1 MKKILVTGGA
11 GYIGSFMVRELKS
24 KGFDPVILDNLSQGH
39 DRAVAGFRLEIMD
52 LVTQKDKLDDFLQ
65 SEKFDGVIHMA
76 SFIQMGESYSDPA
89 KYYENNVLGFM
100 NLLDSMKKAG
110 TSKIII
116 SSSAGVYG
124 NPTKLPIAED
134 DPKNP
139 LNPYGET
146 KYIMERML
154 EDYDAAYGIKF
165 AAIRY
170 FNAAG
175 AALDGS
181 IGENHSE
188 ESHLIPNIIKSVLEG
203 KEFTLFGDDYLTP
216 DGTCIRDY
224 VHVSDLASAHGAAM
238 ARLLASE
245 EGPGKFEAFNLGSEN
260 GFSVR
265 EVVQACERAVGHT
278 LSVTERGR
286 RPADPPRLV
295 ADSSLAKEAL
305 GFKITHS
312 LESIVKSALEWE
324 KKRRA
329 LITTSRK
336 AVFLDRDGTINEDP
350 GYIAD
355 PDLIKVYDGVGR
367 ALAKLKEAGYLLI
380 VISNQSGVARGL
392 IPEGALDRVHA
403 RLNDILTASGAA
415 PDYYE
420 LCLHRPEDHCECR
433 KPKPKLIFNAAMK
446 LGIDISESYM
456 IGDKPSDIG
465 TGKNAGCKG
474 ILLVRTGHGWETEKT
489 LKPGEVDFVGDSLEE
504 AANWILRQET

>member
-154 EDYDAAYGIKF
+154 EDYDAAYGLKF
-165 AAIRY
+165 ISIRY

-175 AALDGS
+175 AAADGS
-181 IGENHSE
+181 IGEDHPG
-188 ESHLIPNIIKSVLEG
+188 ESHLIPNIIKKALKGE
-203 KEFTLFGDDYLTP
+203 EIEIFGNDYKTP
-216 DGTCIRDY
+216 DGTNVRDY
-224 VHVSDLASAHGAAM
+224 IHVLDLTEAHSAAM
-238 ARLLASE
+238 QKLLDGAESAFYNV
-245 EGPGKFEAFNLGSEN
+245 GIGK
-260 GFSVR
+260 GFSNK
-265 EVVQACERAVGHT
+265 EVIDMVKQ
-278 LSVTERGR
+278 VTGLEM
-286 RPADPPRLV
+286 
-295 ADSSLAKEAL
+295 
-305 GFKITHS
+305 KIKYS
-312 LESIVKSALEWE
+312 D
-324 KKRRA
+324 RRA
-329 LITTSRK
+329 G
-336 AVFLDRDGTINEDP
+336 D
-350 GYIAD
+350 AD
-355 PDLIKVYDGVGR
+355 ALYASIDKIKNDFSWQPKYG
-367 ALAKLKEAGYLLI
+367 LKEIVETAYLWHKNHPDGY
-380 VISNQSGVARGL
+380 
-392 IPEGALDRVHA
+392 
-403 RLNDILTASGAA
+403 
-415 PDYYE
+415 
-420 LCLHRPEDHCECR
+420 
-433 KPKPKLIFNAAMK
+433 
-446 LGIDISESYM
+446 
-456 IGDKPSDIG
+456 
-465 TGKNAGCKG
+465 
-474 ILLVRTGHGWETEKT
+474 
-489 LKPGEVDFVGDSLEE
+489 
-504 AANWILRQET
+504 ANMD